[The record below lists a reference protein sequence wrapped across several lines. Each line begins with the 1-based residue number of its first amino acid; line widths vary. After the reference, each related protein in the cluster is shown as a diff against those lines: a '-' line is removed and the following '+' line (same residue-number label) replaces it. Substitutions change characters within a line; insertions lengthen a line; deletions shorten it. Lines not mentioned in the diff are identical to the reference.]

1 MKILI
6 QIGIITAICFAG
18 EILSVLLPFP
28 VPSGVYGL
36 ILLFLLLCLGIIKP
50 IQIQEISDFFM
61 SILPILFISPSVKL
75 MTSWDLIADHLIAIL
90 VLLFLS
96 TVCVTAVTGLT
107 AQAMLQ
113 REANS
118 GDELSKDG
126 EGK

>member
-1 MKILI
+1 
-6 QIGIITAICFAG
+6 
-18 EILSVLLPFP
+18 
-28 VPSGVYGL
+28 
-36 ILLFLLLCLGIIKP
+36 
-50 IQIQEISDFFM
+50 M

-75 MTSWDLIADHLIAIL
+75 MTSWELIADHLIAIL

-113 REANS
+113 REDNS